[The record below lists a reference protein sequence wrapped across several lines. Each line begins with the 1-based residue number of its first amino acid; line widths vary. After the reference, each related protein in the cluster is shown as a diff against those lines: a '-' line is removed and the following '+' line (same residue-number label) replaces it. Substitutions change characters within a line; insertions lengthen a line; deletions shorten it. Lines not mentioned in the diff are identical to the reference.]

1 MKTFV
6 TFFLLTVKIISQS
19 IPFPLDT
26 IVANDKF
33 NNRQTMLFDREGKI
47 RLVYSSSVG
56 SSSDTREI
64 YYVQEGTDGQFITQQ
79 LTNNLN
85 DENYPTISMD
95 SAGNVHVGMIGKD
108 PAGGIYQV
116 KYTGNSSG
124 SFTTPVYITTG
135 GINKATPA
143 SMVGPDGKVHF
154 VYYTYVT
161 GADNV
166 YYRWYDPA
174 DSSLSPELLLTA
186 GEASGDVDAQIV
198 FDSQG
203 FMHLV
208 FKAGTVSTGILK
220 YYNNVSGTITEYATG
235 VTANIANPKLVIDS
249 KDKIHIIFRNE
260 TSRTLQYINN
270 VSGAFS
276 TPVSFTPAGQLPAGY
291 ANFAKDDNDNFFFV
305 WQSSQSASG
314 KGFFLK
320 YLKDGV
326 FSDTMNVFYAGSPYV
341 TRNTSVVAA
350 KGNGEI
356 AITFSPAAVINSV
369 VLCDILLKRGKLFKE
384 PNIVVDDSVM
394 DFGSVPVFGLSQF
407 DLMIRNTGDSTLQ
420 LKSYNWNSTDFSIRL
435 DYPETIA
442 PGDSDI
448 AVFVFMPL
456 TGGLKLDTLVLK
468 SNDPQDSVIRIPMRG
483 RALAPQQIV
492 VSKDSLN
499 LEYTTSSQWIDTF
512 YVKNV
517 GDDTLTV
524 DSLTITGNLEFF
536 SYIEPMNAT
545 IPGGDSVMF
554 YIELMIPVTMSPP
567 IYTDTLRIWSN
578 DTAHPKVEL
587 IVRWEE
593 PQSVEYEG
601 IPLEFGLE
609 QNFPNPFNPETRIKF
624 SIKSEEFVTLDIYNT
639 TGELLTTLVNAT
651 MLPGKYSIS
660 FDASSLPSG
669 VYLYRIIAGSFTQT
683 RKMLLLK

>member
-1 MKTFV
+1 
-6 TFFLLTVKIISQS
+6 
-19 IPFPLDT
+19 
-26 IVANDKF
+26 
-33 NNRQTMLFDREGKI
+33 
-47 RLVYSSSVG
+47 
-56 SSSDTREI
+56 
-64 YYVQEGTDGQFITQQ
+64 
-79 LTNNLN
+79 
-85 DENYPTISMD
+85 
-95 SAGNVHVGMIGKD
+95 
-108 PAGGIYQV
+108 
-116 KYTGNSSG
+116 
-124 SFTTPVYITTG
+124 
-135 GINKATPA
+135 
-143 SMVGPDGKVHF
+143 
-154 VYYTYVT
+154 
-161 GADNV
+161 
-166 YYRWYDPA
+166 
-174 DSSLSPELLLTA
+174 
-186 GEASGDVDAQIV
+186 
-198 FDSQG
+198 
-203 FMHLV
+203 
-208 FKAGTVSTGILK
+208 
-220 YYNNVSGTITEYATG
+220 
-235 VTANIANPKLVIDS
+235 
-249 KDKIHIIFRNE
+249 
-260 TSRTLQYINN
+260 
-270 VSGAFS
+270 
-276 TPVSFTPAGQLPAGY
+276 
-291 ANFAKDDNDNFFFV
+291 
-305 WQSSQSASG
+305 
-314 KGFFLK
+314 
-320 YLKDGV
+320 
-326 FSDTMNVFYAGSPYV
+326 
-341 TRNTSVVAA
+341 
-350 KGNGEI
+350 
-356 AITFSPAAVINSV
+356 
-369 VLCDILLKRGKLFKE
+369 
-384 PNIVVDDSVM
+384 VDDSVM

-456 TGGLKLDTLVLK
+456 TGGLKLDTLILK

-593 PQSVEYEG
+593 PQSVEDEG

-609 QNFPNPFNPETRIKF
+609 QNFPNPFNPGTKIKF

-669 VYLYRIIAGSFTQT
+669 VYLYRITAGSFTQT

>member
-33 NNRQTMLFDREGKI
+33 NNRQTMLFDREGRI
-47 RLVYSSSVG
+47 RLVYSASEG
-56 SSSDTREI
+56 SSSDSREI
-64 YYVQEGTDGQFITQQ
+64 FYVKEESDGQFTSQQ

-95 SAGNVHVGMIGKD
+95 AAGNIHVGMIGYD

-116 KYTGNSSG
+116 KYTGNSTG
-124 SFTTPVYITTG
+124 NFTTPVFITSG

-154 VYYTYVT
+154 VYYTYAT
-161 GADNV
+161 GSDNV
-166 YYRWYDPA
+166 YYRWYNPA
-174 DSSLSPELLLTA
+174 DSSMSPELLLTT
-186 GEASGDVDAQIV
+186 GEASGDVEAQIV

-203 FMHLV
+203 FMHFV

-220 YYNNVSGTITEYATG
+220 YYNNVSGTLSEYATG

-249 KDKIHIIFRNE
+249 NDKIHIIFRNE

-270 VSGAFS
+270 VTGAFS
-276 TPVSFTPAGQLPAGY
+276 SPVSFTPAGQLPAGY

-314 KGFFLK
+314 KGFFMT

-341 TRNTSVVAA
+341 TRNTSAVAA
-350 KGNGEI
+350 RGNGEI

-384 PNIVVDDSVM
+384 PNIVVDDTIM
-394 DFGSVPVFGLSQF
+394 DFGSVPVLGMSQF
-407 DLMIRNTGDSTLQ
+407 DLMIRNTGDTTLQ
-420 LKSYNWNSTDFSIRL
+420 LENYSWSTTDYSIRL
-435 DYPETIA
+435 DYPEQIA
-442 PGDSDI
+442 PGDTGT

-456 TGGLKLDTLVLK
+456 TGGLKLDTLILR
-468 SNDPQDSVIRIPMRG
+468 SNDPQDSVIRIPMMG
-483 RALAPQQIV
+483 RALTPQQIA
-492 VSKDSLN
+492 VSKDSLT
-499 LEYTTSSQWIDTF
+499 LEYTNEFHLRDTF
-512 YVKNV
+512 YVKNI
-517 GDDTLTV
+517 GDDTPTVDTLTV
-524 DSLTITGNLEFF
+524 SGNLEFF

-554 YIELMIPVTMSPP
+554 YIELLLPVTMTPP
-567 IYTDTLRIWSN
+567 IFTDTLSIWSN
-578 DTAHPKVEL
+578 DPLHPKVEL

-609 QNFPNPFNPETRIKF
+609 QNYPNPFNPETKIKF
-624 SIKSEEFVTLDIYNT
+624 SLKSEEFIKLDIYNT
-639 TGELLTTLVNAT
+639 TGELIKNLINTT
-651 MLPGKYSIS
+651 MLPGKYSVS
-660 FDASSLPSG
+660 FDASTLPSG
-669 VYLYRIIAGSFTQT
+669 VYLYRIEAGSFTQT

>member
-33 NNRQTMLFDREGKI
+33 NNRQTMLFDREGRI
-47 RLVYSSSVG
+47 RLVYSASEG
-56 SSSDTREI
+56 SSSDSREI
-64 YYVQEGTDGQFITQQ
+64 FYVKEESDGQFTSQQ

-95 SAGNVHVGMIGKD
+95 AAGNIHVGMIGYD

-116 KYTGNSSG
+116 KYTGNSTG
-124 SFTTPVYITTG
+124 NFTTPVFITSG

-154 VYYTYVT
+154 VYYTYAT
-161 GADNV
+161 GSDNV
-166 YYRWYDPA
+166 YYRWYNPA
-174 DSSLSPELLLTA
+174 DSSMSPELLLTT
-186 GEASGDVDAQIV
+186 GEASGDVEAQIV

-203 FMHLV
+203 FMHFV

-220 YYNNVSGTITEYATG
+220 YYNNVSGTLSEYATG

-249 KDKIHIIFRNE
+249 NDKIHIIFRNE

-270 VSGAFS
+270 VTGAFS
-276 TPVSFTPAGQLPAGY
+276 SPVSFTPAGQLPAGY

-314 KGFFLK
+314 KGFFMT

-341 TRNTSVVAA
+341 TRNTSAVAA
-350 KGNGEI
+350 RGNGEI

-384 PNIVVDDSVM
+384 PNIVVDDTIM
-394 DFGSVPVFGLSQF
+394 DFGSVPVLGMSQF
-407 DLMIRNTGDSTLQ
+407 DLMIRNTGDTTLQ
-420 LKSYNWNSTDFSIRL
+420 LENYSWSTTDYSIRL
-435 DYPETIA
+435 DYPEQIA
-442 PGDSDI
+442 PGDTGT

-456 TGGLKLDTLVLK
+456 TGGLKLDTLILR
-468 SNDPQDSVIRIPMRG
+468 SNDPQDSVIRIPMMG
-483 RALAPQQIV
+483 RALTPQQIA
-492 VSKDSLN
+492 VSKDSLT
-499 LEYTTSSQWIDTF
+499 LEYTNEFHLRDTF
-512 YVKNV
+512 YVKNI

-524 DSLTITGNLEFF
+524 DTLTVSGNLEFF

-554 YIELMIPVTMSPP
+554 YIELLLPVTMTPP
-567 IYTDTLRIWSN
+567 IFTDTLSIWSN
-578 DTAHPKVEL
+578 DPLHPKVEL

-609 QNFPNPFNPETRIKF
+609 QNYPNPFNPETKIKF
-624 SIKSEEFVTLDIYNT
+624 SLKSEEFIKLDIYNT
-639 TGELLTTLVNAT
+639 TGELIKNLINTT
-651 MLPGKYSIS
+651 MLPGKYSVS
-660 FDASSLPSG
+660 FDASTLPSG
-669 VYLYRIIAGSFTQT
+669 VYLYRIEAGSFTQT